1 MSKLVNLIKL
11 RKEKNLRQKD
21 VADFLNIGISTYSNW
36 ENGINEP
43 DYDSLYRLSE
53 FFNAPVDFIL
63 GRDVSKPKGV
73 RIPILGTIRA
83 GLPMEAVENIIGYEE
98 ISTKVA
104 NSGEFFA
111 LKVKGDSMF
120 PKINENDI
128 LIIRKQ
134 SICESGDICVVLVNG
149 DEATIKKIKIITTGM
164 ILVPENPNYDM
175 VFYNNEEIENLPVQ
189 ILGKAIEIRRSL

>member
-1 MSKLVNLIKL
+1 MIRL

-21 VADFLNIGISTYSNW
+21 VADYLNIGISTYSNW

-43 DYDSLYRLSE
+43 DYDSLYKLSE
-53 FFNAPVDFIL
+53 FFNAPVDLIL
-63 GRDVSKPKGV
+63 GRDITKPKGV

-83 GLPMEAVENIIGYEE
+83 GLPIEAVENIIGYEE
-98 ISTKVA
+98 ISTKLA
-104 NSGEFFA
+104 NSGDFFA

-134 SICESGDICVVLVNG
+134 EVCENGDICVILVNG
-149 DEATIKKIKIITTGM
+149 DEATVKKIKIIPTGI
-164 ILVPENPNYDM
+164 ILIPENPNYDM
-175 VFYNNEEIENLPVQ
+175 TFYDNEEVSNLPIR